1 MNTRFEYQYR
11 DGSNYK
17 SWGEVIFA
25 GRPTDELSRRLM
37 RSLDGWEL
45 FIADQVRVPEV
56 FFRHRGLYV
65 DDHCWHELVE
75 ISETPFPPTDILG
88 RTFENFVHEMEM
100 ASATGWRVFDRFDRE
115 PTIKQRWQPAS
126 A

>member
-25 GRPTDELSRRLM
+25 GRPTDLLTRRLM
-37 RSLDGWEL
+37 WALDGWEL
-45 FIADQVRVPEV
+45 FIAHQVRIPEV
-56 FFRHRGLYV
+56 FFKHRALYA

-75 ISETPFPPTDILG
+75 ISATSDVPTDLIR
-88 RTFENFVHEMEM
+88 RTFADFVEEVEV
-100 ASATGWRVFDRFDRE
+100 AS
-115 PTIKQRWQPAS
+115 S
-126 A
+126 